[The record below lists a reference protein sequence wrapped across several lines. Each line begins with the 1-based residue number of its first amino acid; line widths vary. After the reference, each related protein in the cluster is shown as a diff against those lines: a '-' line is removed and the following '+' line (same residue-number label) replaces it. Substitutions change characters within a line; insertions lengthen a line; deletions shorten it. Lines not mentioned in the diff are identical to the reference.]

1 MQMKLSLNT
10 RKLQLLA

>member
-1 MQMKLSLNT
+1 MKLSLNT